1 MMASTRR
8 NSAPAI
14 IRVPAK
20 SSRWR
25 PGSAVSGTIS
35 STPASASATSGTLIR
50 NTLPHQKCDSS
61 RPPRVGPITMPTP
74 ATADQAAMA
83 CGRSRGGNTEF
94 RMDSVAGIT
103 NAAPRP
109 ITTRAAISVPVPEA
123 NAAAALPR
131 ANTAS
136 PPTSERRRP

>member
-1 MMASTRR
+1 M
-8 NSAPAI
+8 
-14 IRVPAK
+14 
-20 SSRWR
+20 
-25 PGSAVSGTIS
+25 
-35 STPASASATSGTLIR
+35 
-50 NTLPHQKCDSS
+50 
-61 RPPRVGPITMPTP
+61 GPITMPTP

-94 RMDSVAGIT
+94 RMDRVAGIT

-109 ITTRAAISVPVPEA
+109 MITRAAISVPAPEA

-136 PPTSERRRP
+136 PPTRDRRRP